1 MSRRAH
7 QEALSQTGRVAPP
20 RLHTAPEISAIV
32 PVRVH
37 PPAVLCRAVP
47 AVLLK
52 ISCFVKNRHP
62 GWSTYLLGAKRIPAL
77 SAISYEFTHKPHF
90 RLPLP
95 FAASPLHVRVMRA
108 CMRTRA

>member
-1 MSRRAH
+1 MAVSRRAH

-37 PPAVLCRAVP
+37 PPAVLCCAVP

-52 ISCFVKNRHP
+52 ISCFVTNLHP
-62 GWSTYLLGAKRIPAL
+62 GWSTYLKRILELAKL
-77 SAISYEFTHKPHF
+77 SASSPI
-90 RLPLP
+90 RRI
-95 FAASPLHVRVMRA
+95 ASPCTRDA
-108 CMRTRA
+108 CMYAHARVKGVRGRVPVR